1 MSPKGGSRSD
11 KGTGHPTGTGG
22 SHGRFTTRRV
32 VFLVLAVLT
41 LVFIFE
47 NTRKVTV
54 RLLIPEVVMPLY
66 LALLAAAILGALCT
80 ALYFGRRSK

>member
-1 MSPKGGSRSD
+1 MSPKGGSRSG
-11 KGTGHPTGTGG
+11 KRTGHPARTGG
-22 SHGRFTTRRV
+22 AHGRFTPRRIL
-32 VFLVLAVLT
+32 FLVIAVLT

-66 LALLAAAILGALCT
+66 LALLAAAVLGALCA
-80 ALYFGRRSK
+80 ALYLGRRGK